1 LDSQIIVLTLVTF
14 LHDLF
19 TAIWIGGLITI
30 GITTLPSAR
39 QILGKSPQTKQ
50 LMEAV
55 QKRHSPLVY
64 ISIVGLAVTDMLLSR
79 RAPEFGGLL
88 SFANAYSSWL
98 SVKHILVAIMVAVA
112 LLRSLGVGRKGA
124 ALSPVEEK
132 KSALL
137 LFVNVFLGIAVLLV
151 SALLAALA
159 SSPL

>member
-1 LDSQIIVLTLVTF
+1 MDPQIIVLTLVTF

-19 TAIWIGGLITI
+19 TAVWIGGLITI

-50 LMEAV
+50 LMAAV

-64 ISIVGLAVTDMLLSR
+64 ISILGLAITGLLLSR
-79 RAPEFGGLL
+79 RAPEFGGLF
-88 SFANAYSSWL
+88 SFANTYSSWL
-98 SVKHILVAIMVAVA
+98 SVKHILVAAMVAVTLA
-112 LLRSLGVGRKGA
+112 RSLGMGRKGA
-124 ALSPVEEK
+124 ALSPTGEK

-137 LFVNVFLGIAVLLV
+137 LFVNIFLGVTVLLV
-151 SALLAALA
+151 SAFLAALS